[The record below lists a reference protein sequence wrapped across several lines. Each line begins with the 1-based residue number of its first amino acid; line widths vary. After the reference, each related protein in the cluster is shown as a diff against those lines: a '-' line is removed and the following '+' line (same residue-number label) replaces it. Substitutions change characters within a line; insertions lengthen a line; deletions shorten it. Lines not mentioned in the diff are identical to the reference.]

1 LDEGEKLEFKATFIT
16 PIPNNEKESLIKFLI
31 EKQKKTT
38 NPKKINE
45 LNLNISKIKEESEK
59 IVGIEKKLIHSSLKT
74 IAAFANTKGGT
85 LIIGVKDDKKIFGLE
100 QDYNTFKKEQTRDEF
115 GKYFDSKVKE
125 YFGDSFSSSLLEKE
139 FLKFPEGDILI
150 IKTLQSQEEVFLLKN
165 ENGKKEESIYV
176 RNLSSS
182 EKLEGIEL
190 SKFIKRKFL
199 KLVNQSD
206 ID

>member
-1 LDEGEKLEFKATFIT
+1 M
-16 PIPNNEKESLIKFLI
+16 
-31 EKQKKTT
+31 
-38 NPKKINE
+38 
-45 LNLNISKIKEESEK
+45 
-59 IVGIEKKLIHSSLKT
+59 
-74 IAAFANTKGGT
+74 
-85 LIIGVKDDKKIFGLE
+85 
-100 QDYNTFKKEQTRDEF
+100 
-115 GKYFDSKVKE
+115 KE

-165 ENGKKEESIYV
+165 EDGKKEESIYV

-182 EKLEGIEL
+182 EKLKGIEL

-199 KLVNQSD
+199 KLVNQPD